1 MNFNQSHD
9 PSDALGE
16 EEPRRVSDVVRHPEY
31 RADPIGAYQ
40 CDLALLLEA
49 CDDRAFDD
57 LASSLQQMKTTGA
70 E

>member
-1 MNFNQSHD
+1 MDRSYTVKK
-9 PSDALGE
+9 SY
-16 EEPRRVSDVVRHPEY
+16 PEY

-57 LASSLQQMKTTGA
+57 LASNLQQMKTTTVVA
-70 E
+70 EELDE